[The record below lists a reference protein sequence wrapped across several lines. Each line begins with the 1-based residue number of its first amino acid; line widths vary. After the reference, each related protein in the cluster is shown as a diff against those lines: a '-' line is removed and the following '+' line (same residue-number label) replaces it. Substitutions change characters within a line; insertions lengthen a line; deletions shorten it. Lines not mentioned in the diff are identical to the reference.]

1 MEDYLEGN
9 EINYKKR
16 SEEFKVTEQI
26 FLLQEA
32 VHLYHIEAEE
42 RFGAWFEAMEPLSE
56 DESYSLSCHLEPPQE
71 RAGKMRRFFLPKKNR
86 ASLSSGL
93 GECPDR
99 QGLKPGAP
107 ESFGLSTGLG
117 RWTAGTGIPA
127 PLLTRPVRDNSL
139 DLCGTQLPLL

>member
-1 MEDYLEGN
+1 VWLP
-9 EINYKKR
+9 
-16 SEEFKVTEQI
+16 V
-26 FLLQEA
+26 
-32 VHLYHIEAEE
+32 AEKST
-42 RFGAWFEAMEPLSE
+42 LSF
-56 DESYSLSCHLEPPQE
+56 SYSLSCHLEPPQE